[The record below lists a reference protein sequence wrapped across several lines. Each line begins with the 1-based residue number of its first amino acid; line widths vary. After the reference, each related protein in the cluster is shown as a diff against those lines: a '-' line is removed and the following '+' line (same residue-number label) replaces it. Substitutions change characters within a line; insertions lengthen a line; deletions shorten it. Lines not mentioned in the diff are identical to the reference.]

1 MIKKIVVRK
10 KEQRKIQYNYSYQAA
25 LAASK
30 RIGWKVD
37 DIIGG
42 EKKLDFTKPFM
53 PESLTNMTEI
63 RKTESIEKVSPC
75 KALYYLRS
83 WPFIR
88 HFLRAVGMN
97 RQGTAITR

>member
-1 MIKKIVVRK
+1 MTRKIVVLK
-10 KEQRKIQYNYSYQAA
+10 KEERRPSANEPGQDHDVMLGTA
-25 LAASK
+25 LSALTSH
-30 RIGWKVD
+30 
-37 DIIGG
+37 
-42 EKKLDFTKPFM
+42 TK
-53 PESLTNMTEI
+53 MTEI
-63 RKTESIEKVSPC
+63 RKTESIQKVSPW